1 MNSLLLNNIQTKIT
15 VQILKCN
22 KIRSPHYAS
31 PEVVQGISYNGMK
44 ADIWSCGVI
53 LFALVTGKLPF
64 DDENIRRLLSK
75 VKSGV
80 FNMPGYLPLD
90 LQDLIKRMLTVDP
103 IERISIEEIKKH
115 PWYTS
120 ANLLDSKLPALPSY
134 TEVCYLLEIILFN
147 FFFWS

>member
-1 MNSLLLNNIQTKIT
+1 M
-15 VQILKCN
+15 N
-22 KIRSPHYAS
+22 KISSPHYAS
-31 PEVVQGISYNGMK
+31 PEVVQGIHYDGMK

-80 FNMPGYLPLD
+80 FSMPVYLPND

-103 IERISIEEIKKH
+103 LERISIEEIKEH
-115 PWYTS
+115 PWYI
-120 ANLLDSKLPALPSY
+120 NQILLDPNIPTLP
-134 TEVCYLLEIILFN
+134 TIKEVSIYF
-147 FFFWS
+147 